1 MKTIVRIQE
10 YSAGNFNHKSFQILT
25 KYFSNSEA
33 VYPIGEIT
41 FQQTK
46 GEDDWYGMRFVVN
59 TSVVKDLE
67 AMTKI
72 AKKIQK
78 EIGSGTPDEVFKVI
92 GGIEYKL
99 YKQSFIP
106 VSAEGQDLYD
116 IIVNNGLYTVTFAK
130 TEESAKKKAEKMG
143 AVDFKLVNKGE
154 IKFA

>member
-10 YSAGNFNHKSFQILT
+10 YSYSEGKFNHKSFQILA

-33 VYPIGEIT
+33 VYPVGEIT

-46 GEDDWYGMRFVVN
+46 GEDDWYGMRFLVN
-59 TSVVKDLE
+59 TSTVKELE

-116 IIVNNGLYTVTFAK
+116 IIVNDGLYTVTFAK
-130 TEESAKKKAEKMG
+130 TEESAKK
-143 AVDFKLVNKGE
+143 
-154 IKFA
+154 